1 MKKKMSKIV
10 SLAMAAALAAASLS
24 MSASADGEDKI
35 EIAIT
40 GGGEDSMQLN
50 TQPAATSTVFPL
62 CVISMKASINWM
74 PTARSL

>member
-1 MKKKMSKIV
+1 MKKMSKIV

-50 TQPAATSTVFPL
+50 TATSGYLNGLSAT
-62 CVISMKASINWM
+62 AS
-74 PTARSL
+74 SL

>member
-1 MKKKMSKIV
+1 MKKMSKIV

-50 TQPAATSTVFPL
+50 TATSTVFPL

>member
-1 MKKKMSKIV
+1 MIMKKMSKIV

-24 MSASADGEDKI
+24 MRRQRRPGEDKI

-50 TQPAATSTVFPL
+50 TATGSYL
-62 CVISMKASINWM
+62 NGLSCYAS
-74 PTARSL
+74 SL